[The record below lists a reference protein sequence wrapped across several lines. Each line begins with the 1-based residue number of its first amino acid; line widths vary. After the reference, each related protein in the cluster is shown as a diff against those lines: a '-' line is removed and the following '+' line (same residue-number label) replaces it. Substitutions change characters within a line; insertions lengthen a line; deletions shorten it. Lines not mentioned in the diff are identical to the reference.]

1 MSPLATL
8 PDPDPRE
15 QEDDEREDDQLDG
28 EREPVGVMGDQPRDS
43 THRPPT
49 V

>member
-1 MSPLATL
+1 MSPTATL
-8 PDPDPRE
+8 AHPDPGE
-15 QEDDEREDDQLDG
+15 EKDDEREDDQLDRQ
-28 EREPVGVMGDQPRDS
+28 REPVGVMGDQPRDS

>member
-1 MSPLATL
+1 MSPPATL
-8 PDPDPRE
+8 AEPDSRE
-15 QEDDEREDDQLDG
+15 QKHDEREDDQLDG
-28 EREPVGVMGDQPRDS
+28 QREPVGVMGDQPRDS

>member
-1 MSPLATL
+1 MSPPATL
-8 PDPDPRE
+8 ADPDAGE
-15 QEDDEREDDQLDG
+15 QEDDEREDDQLDSQ
-28 EREPVGVMGDQPRDS
+28 REPIGVMGDQPRDS